1 LGAGEYESRLMR
13 TDTIPHL
20 AQAAALQWPDDL
32 ALIEGGQTWTFAEL
46 WADADQ
52 AIAAC
57 LSHGIVEGD
66 RVAIWAPNCREWVLA
81 AIGVMGAGAAIVP
94 LNTRLKGREAGDIL
108 RRTKAKMLF
117 TVDEFLGT
125 NYPRLIENE
134 DLPSMRKIVSLRGFV
149 ASCGKKGNSHE
160 ATKPQ
165 RGEWTDFL
173 SSGAT
178 FEDLVESALSRLT
191 ADHLSDI
198 MFTSGTTGSPKGVMM
213 SYARVLPQV
222 RVWIGNTGLS
232 RGERYLIVNPF
243 FHSFGLK
250 VGWVACLMQGAT
262 MVPMPQFDVAAA
274 AESIERD
281 RINFLPGAPTIFQML
296 IAHKRERTFDTSS
309 LRGGTTGAA
318 TVPPIL
324 IEQIRD
330 ELGIRDII
338 TAYGMTECVN
348 ITGCRPGDPVD
359 LIAQTCGAAIP
370 GNEVIIADDE
380 GREVPRGETGE
391 IFVRGQGVML
401 GYLDDPTATA
411 EAIDSDGWLHTGDIG
426 TMDENGYVRITDR
439 KKDLYISGGFNVY
452 PAEVEKLL
460 SAHPA
465 VAMIAVIGVADE
477 RLGEVGKAF
486 IVLRSGAAPTE
497 AELISWSRENMA
509 NYKVPRSFSF
519 VDDLPRNASGKV
531 LKTELRS
538 G

>member
-1 LGAGEYESRLMR
+1 MR

-20 AQAAALQWPDDL
+20 AETAALKWPNAP
-32 ALIEGGQTWTFAEL
+32 ALIEDGRTWTFAEL
-46 WADADQ
+46 WTDARR

-57 LSHGIVEGD
+57 LAHGIGEGD

-81 AIGVMGAGAAIVP
+81 AIGVMGAGAAVVP
-94 LNTRLKGREAGDIL
+94 LNTRFKGREAGDIL
-108 RRTKAKMLF
+108 RRTKARMLF

-125 NYPRLIENE
+125 KYPELLKDELLPDLESITLLRAFVPTCETRNDPHE
-134 DLPSMRKIVSLRGFV
+134 DTKTRSRDWDAFLGNGAAYEDQVDASL
-149 ASCGKKGNSHE
+149 A
-160 ATKPQ
+160 
-165 RGEWTDFL
+165 
-173 SSGAT
+173 
-178 FEDLVESALSRLT
+178 RLT

-222 RVWIGNTGLS
+222 QVWIGNTGLAA
-232 RGERYLIVNPF
+232 GERYLIVNPF
-243 FHSFGLK
+243 FHSFGMK
-250 VGWVACLMQGAT
+250 VGWVGCLMAGAV

-274 AESIERD
+274 AECIERD

-296 IAHKRERTFDTSS
+296 IAHKREHPFDTSS
-309 LRGGTTGAA
+309 LRGGATGAA

-324 IEQIRD
+324 IEQIRS

-370 GNEVIIADDE
+370 GNEIIIADDE
-380 GREVPRGETGE
+380 GKEVPRGETGE
-391 IFVRGQGVML
+391 ILVRGQGVML
-401 GYLDDPTATA
+401 GYLDDPEATA
-411 EAIDSDGWLHTGDIG
+411 EAIDGKGWLHTGDVG

-465 VAMIAVIGVADE
+465 VAMVAVIGVPDN
-477 RLGEVGKAF
+477 RMGEVGKAF
-486 IVLRSGAAPTE
+486 VVLRPGTSATE
-497 AELISWSRENMA
+497 ADLKAWSRDNMA
-509 NYKVPRSFSF
+509 NYKVPRSFAF

-531 LKTELRS
+531 LKTELR
-538 G
+538 GG